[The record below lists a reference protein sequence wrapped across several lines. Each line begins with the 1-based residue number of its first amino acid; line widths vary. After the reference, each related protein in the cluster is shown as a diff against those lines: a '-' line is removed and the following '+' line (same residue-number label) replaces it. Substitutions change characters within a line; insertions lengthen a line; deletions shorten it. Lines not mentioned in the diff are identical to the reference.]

1 MSSSLG
7 EKPEPS
13 PERARLMIEAE
24 RERLVKAHRAY
35 RQPKT
40 LWLVLAFIF
49 LLLVVS
55 PLLLKKQV
63 APSIKPNEETVLS
76 SWGGV
81 IDASAREA
89 GVTPRT
95 WVASQGLSGVV
106 KRVLSS
112 QGALPDASEVSWDEG
127 SIVIASADV
136 KASISLKNDASQ
148 LVFKFNDGKKKCL
161 AVPASADEPTLLVT
175 DCR

>member
-13 PERARLMIEAE
+13 LERARLMIEAE
-24 RERLVKAHRAY
+24 RERLGKAHRAY

-40 LWLVLAFIF
+40 LWMVLAIIF
-49 LLLVVS
+49 LLLVLS

-95 WVASQGLSGVV
+95 WVSSQGLSGVV
-106 KRVLSS
+106 SRVLSS
-112 QGALPDASEVSWDEG
+112 RGSLPDASEVSWGDDVV
-127 SIVIASADV
+127 VITSTYV
-136 KASISLKNDASQ
+136 SASISLKKDSSQ
-148 LVFKFNDGKKKCL
+148 LVFNFNDGKKSCL
-161 AVPASADEPTLLVT
+161 SVPASSDEPTLVSP

>member
-1 MSSSLG
+1 MSSPLG

-13 PERARLMIEAE
+13 LERARLMIEAE
-24 RERLVKAHRAY
+24 RERLGAMHRAY
-35 RQPKT
+35 RQPRT
-40 LWLVLAFIF
+40 LWLVFAFIF
-49 LLLVVS
+49 LLLVLS

-63 APSIKPNEETVLS
+63 APSIKPNEEMVLS

-95 WVASQGLSGVV
+95 WVYSQGLSGVV
-106 KRVLSS
+106 SRVLSS

-127 SIVIASADV
+127 SVVISSTYV
-136 KASISLKNDASQ
+136 SASISLRKDASEI
-148 LVFKFNDGKKKCL
+148 VFKFNDGKKKCL
-161 AVPASADEPTLLVT
+161 SVPASSAEPTLLAT
-175 DCR
+175 ECR